1 VADKDNFIIKDRL
14 GAQVSD
20 RIRVL
25 PSAIVAKWFLVVGF
39 RLLAGAGTLA
49 LPDNRELT
57 TDNHVPLDGQSR

>member
-1 VADKDNFIIKDRL
+1 MADEDNFIIKDRL
-14 GAQVSD
+14 DAQVSD

-25 PSAIVAKWFLVVGF
+25 PSAIAAKWFLVGGF
-39 RLLAGAGTLA
+39 RLLAGVRALA